1 MKRTRGRIGLVLL
14 VSGIAVTSLFA
25 QIRRGPER
33 LQRPQQPQ
41 PQQPQPAFTPKF
53 EALAET
59 KLLMEGLAQ
68 ANFLAVEKHLQG
80 KGPADGDTWMFA
92 RGQALLIAET
102 GNLLLLRPPRNEG
115 RDTWMRRAMDMRQS
129 AGELAQRL
137 GNRDLARSR
146 TALRDLMAKC
156 NACHQ
161 TFRVP
166 TRIIPQT
173 EEAAPQEKGEGRDT
187 E

>member
-1 MKRTRGRIGLVLL
+1 MKRARCLCGLVLL
-14 VSGIAVTSLFA
+14 TGGIVVTSLAA
-25 QIRRGPER
+25 QTRRAPER
-33 LQRPQQPQ
+33 LPNPQAPQ
-41 PQQPQPAFTPKF
+41 GKFTPKF

-59 KLLMEGLAQ
+59 KLLMDGLAHS
-68 ANFLAVEKHLQG
+68 NYLALEKHLEG
-80 KGPADGDTWMFA
+80 KGPRDADTWTFA

-129 AGELAQRL
+129 AADLAKRL
-137 GNRDLARSR
+137 ANRDLLRSR
-146 TALRDLMAKC
+146 DALADLSTKC
-156 NACHQ
+156 NNCHQ

-166 TRIIPQT
+166 IRIGPKQ
-173 EEAAPQEKGEGRDT
+173 ELAPPGVKREGRDS

>member
-1 MKRTRGRIGLVLL
+1 MKPVRWLYGLVVLAGGL
-14 VSGIAVTSLFA
+14 AATSLSA
-25 QIRRGPER
+25 QLRRAPER
-33 LQRPQQPQ
+33 L
-41 PQQPQPAFTPKF
+41 PAPVLEAPFTPKF

-68 ANFLAVEKHLQG
+68 PNYRALEKHLQG
-80 KGPADGDTWMFA
+80 KGPMDVDTWIFA

-129 AGELAQRL
+129 AGELARRL

-146 TALRDLMAKC
+146 TALSALTDKC
-156 NACHQ
+156 NACHR
-161 TFRVP
+161 TFRIPV
-166 TRIIPQT
+166 RIRPGADS
-173 EEAAPQEKGEGRDT
+173 EPEP
-187 E
+187 